1 MVIGR
6 TIWRLSLGFRPMLD
20 RSSVSVGRRLGALD
34 PYEVDR
40 LSVDCCP
47 TLCRSQSQKKK
58 KKKSVNDRRK
68 KYNLAP
74 STKNYQPTRKQPK
87 SDTTST
93 DGPSTVASYVLFWP
107 RRRRP
112 LVGLGNVTALQ
123 ELKLST
129 DVRGNYSAC
138 RCMTISYPE
147 RSLYISFRLIF

>member
-1 MVIGR
+1 
-6 TIWRLSLGFRPMLD
+6 MLD
-20 RSSVSVGRRLGALD
+20 RSSVYVGRRLGAPD

-40 LSVDCCP
+40 LSVDYCP
-47 TLCRSQSQKKK
+47 TLCRSQNPKT
-58 KKKSVNDRRK
+58 KSANDRRK

-74 STKNYQPTRKQPK
+74 STKNDQPTRKQSK
-87 SDTTST
+87 SDTMSA

-123 ELKLST
+123 EQKLST
-129 DVRGNYSAC
+129 EVRGNYSAC

-147 RSLYISFRLIF
+147 RSLYFSFQGDKKKPKEKKKNKKKNTRK